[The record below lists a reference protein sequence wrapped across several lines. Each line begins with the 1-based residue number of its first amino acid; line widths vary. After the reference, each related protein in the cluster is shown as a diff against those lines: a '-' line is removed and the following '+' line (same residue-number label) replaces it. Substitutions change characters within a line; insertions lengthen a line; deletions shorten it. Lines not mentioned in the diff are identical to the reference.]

1 MFSSLISKIKRRWAG
16 NCGYGEVLRV
26 GLPLVI
32 SMASVT
38 IMLFTDRLFLSHYS
52 LEAIAAALPAGLAH
66 LTLILTLSGLCSYS
80 SIFIAQYV
88 GAKQKDKVGLSLW
101 QGIWLCLFCSIIP
114 IIGYFLAEPIFKLVG
129 HDPEVRRLEVEYFAI
144 LCLGSLPFL
153 LSSVLGGFYA
163 GQGLTRPVLWANTL
177 AALVNIPLD
186 YVLIFGAWG
195 FPELGIAGAAVA
207 TVAGAAVGVIF
218 LACLIFRAK
227 NEELFKVR
235 SNYHLDPALLKKIL
249 RYGVPSGINMFLELF
264 SVTWF
269 VFVIGQIGP
278 VQLAATNIAFSIN
291 SIIFTPMLG
300 LNMAVA
306 ALVGQSMGRGNTG
319 EAEFATENTLHLA
332 FVYMLP
338 LALLLVLAP
347 DFLLDLFKPGNLSQ
361 DNFAAIKE
369 PGRVLL
375 AFIALYSLVDACN
388 LVYFGALKG
397 AGDTMFF
404 MILMGG
410 AGLSLVLGMELVK
423 IAGYANLTVYW
434 SIFTAYVI
442 LLAALARRRY
452 IGKKWHHIRL
462 IEETIN

>member
-1 MFSSLISKIKRRWAG
+1 MFSSLINTIKGRWEG

-26 GLPLVI
+26 GLPLVV

-38 IMLFTDRLFLSHYS
+38 IMMFTDRLFLSHYS
-52 LEAIAAALPAGLAH
+52 LEAIAAAMPAGLSH
-66 LTLILTLSGLCSYS
+66 MTLILTLSGLCSYS
-80 SIFIAQYV
+80 SVFIAQYV

-114 IIGYFLAEPIFKLVG
+114 IIAYFLAEPIFERVG
-129 HDPEVRRLEVEYFAI
+129 HAPEVMRLEVEYFAT

-153 LSSVLGGFYA
+153 LNSVLGGFYA
-163 GQGLTRPVLWANTL
+163 GQGMTRPVLWANTL

-186 YVLIFGAWG
+186 YVLIFGKWG
-195 FPELGIAGAAVA
+195 FPEWGVAGAAIA
-207 TVAGAAVGVIF
+207 TIAGSAVGVIF
-218 LACLIFRAK
+218 LICLIFRRK
-227 NEELFKVR
+227 NEELFKVY
-235 SNYHLDPALLKKIL
+235 SNYRIDPALLKKIL
-249 RYGVPSGINMFLELF
+249 RYGIPSGINLFLELF

-306 ALVGQSMGRGNTG
+306 ALVGQSMGRRNTR

-338 LALLLVLAP
+338 LALLMVLAP
-347 DFLLDLFKPGNLSQ
+347 DFLLDLFKPDSMSQ
-361 DNFAAIKE
+361 NDFAAIKE
-369 PGRVLL
+369 PGRILL

-388 LVYFGALKG
+388 LIYFGALKG

-404 MILMGG
+404 MVLMGG
-410 AGLSLVLGMELVK
+410 AGLSLVLGMELAK
-423 IAGYANLTVYW
+423 LFGYATLNVYW
-434 SIFTAYVI
+434 SIFAAYVI
-442 LLAALARRRY
+442 MLAAFARRRY
-452 IGKKWHHIRL
+452 SGKKWHNIRL
-462 IEETIN
+462 IEEASV